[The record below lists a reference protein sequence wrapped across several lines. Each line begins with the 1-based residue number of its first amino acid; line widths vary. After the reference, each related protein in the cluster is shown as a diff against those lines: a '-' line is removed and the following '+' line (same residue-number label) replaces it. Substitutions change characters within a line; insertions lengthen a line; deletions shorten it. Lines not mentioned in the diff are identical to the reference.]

1 MKLKFVHILL
11 LAPIFIMGCKGD
23 ASTNADD
30 ATTAEAKEPVIIT
43 QEENVVIAVDK
54 QSDANGVVTA
64 TVTRSEKN
72 GNEIVTDEKV
82 FKGTKAEV
90 DARIKAFKEKQ

>member
-23 ASTNADD
+23 ASTNAD